1 MIFCYFPLFHTFLIK
16 KYAKSCFRVKK
27 LISTSQRRAE
37 HPFAGQN
44 TQQYTDKP
52 VSFFICFSKYL
63 CQKHKNLYFSFCFK
77 VVGKSED
84 ERYDFERQKRRLF
97 SKLNQNKNTY
107 NDDGD
112 EEEQEN
118 QAQGIRSELE
128 ALRSSGQVKGLF
140 R

>member
-1 MIFCYFPLFHTFLIK
+1 MVGRISSPQFQLMLDTVNIQTSPVPSSFVFQ
-16 KYAKSCFRVKK
+16 
-27 LISTSQRRAE
+27 STSVK
-37 HPFAGQN
+37 N
-44 TQQYTDKP
+44 K
-52 VSFFICFSKYL
+52 
-63 CQKHKNLYFSFCFK
+63 KNLYFSFCFK
-77 VVGKSED
+77 VVGKSEN

-128 ALRSSGQVKGLF
+128 ALRSSGQVGLF